1 MPESSQTYELLW
13 QIIPTLIS
21 LGFIAGMFKAY
32 SLRNEKMADILV
44 VSSIWFFVLLGLVG
58 TLTSDIL
65 TTTQKIR
72 AIFFT
77 PNLYIN
83 LFLFGGVLAKT
94 YFSKYYGNIILKIGI
109 VILFLTSYV
118 FYPVASIYVANQL
131 GKPIFVF
138 LHIYFFLGAIQTILF
153 YVPYF
158 KLISNTNINVSIT
171 SKNDPK
177 DW

>member
-1 MPESSQTYELLW
+1 MPESSQIYELLW

-44 VSSIWFFVLLGLVG
+44 VFNIWVFVLLGLVQ
-58 TLTSDIL
+58 TLTSDFL
-65 TTTQKIR
+65 TTTQKIGV
-72 AIFFT
+72 IFFN
-77 PNLYIN
+77 PSLYIN
-83 LFLFGGVLAKT
+83 LFLFGGILAKT
-94 YFSKYYGNIILKIGI
+94 YFSKYYGIIILKIGI
-109 VILFLTSYV
+109 VIIFLVNYV
-118 FYPVASIYVANQL
+118 VWPASSIYVANQM
-131 GKPIFVF
+131 GKSIFVF
-138 LHIYFFLGAIQTILF
+138 LHIYFFLGAIQNILF